1 MQSKTFVEPNRSW
14 EENAGQL
21 LQICEFGEDE
31 FVYVEFGQNV
41 HDVAPETY
49 ENFPFSHSTHVSSDF
64 APILVEYFPIPQSV
78 HKLVFDVVEYFPA

>member
-1 MQSKTFVEPNRSW
+1 MQSKTFVDPSRLC

-41 HDVAPETY
+41 HDVAPVTY
-49 ENFPFSHSTHVSSDF
+49 ENFPSSHSKHVVSSF
-64 APILVEYFPIPQSV
+64 APILTEYFPSPQSV
-78 HKLVFDVVEYFPA
+78 HKLVFDVVENFPA